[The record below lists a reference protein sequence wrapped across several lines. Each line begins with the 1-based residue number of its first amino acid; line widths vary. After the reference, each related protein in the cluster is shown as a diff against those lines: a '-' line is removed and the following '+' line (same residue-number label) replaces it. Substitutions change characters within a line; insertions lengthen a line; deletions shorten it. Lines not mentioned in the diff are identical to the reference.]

1 MLKPMTTKNFTCLVF
16 LILLSASLKA
26 QTNRSLAE
34 RLGYSA
40 DAKLLIIHADDIALS
55 HSENAATFEAMAKG
69 SVNSASILVPCP
81 WLSEVADYYKSH
93 PELDLGIHLALTS
106 EWKFYKWTPVLGR
119 EKVPSLV
126 NKDGYL
132 YDNVVDV
139 IKNAKMDEIVQEL
152 KAQIDRALALGIQ
165 PTHLDSHMGALFQ
178 NPEIFGLY
186 LQLGREY
193 KIPVMVSE
201 EILNQLPS
209 YKALI
214 QKDDIVIQKI
224 LGAGEA
230 DFKAGF
236 DAFYS
241 NALKNLSP
249 GVNLMIIHAA
259 YDDAE
264 MQAITVD
271 HPHWGATWR
280 QQDFD
285 FFKSE
290 TCKKILKEQNIQLIT
305 WKEIGKLLK
314 K

>member
-1 MLKPMTTKNFTCLVF
+1 MLSKKVIYF
-16 LILLSASLKA
+16 LSLFLCIHFSIKS
-26 QTNRSLAE
+26 QDNRSLVE
-34 RLGYSA
+34 RLGYPVGT
-40 DAKLLIIHADDIALS
+40 KLLIVHADDIGVS

-93 PELDLGIHLALTS
+93 PDSDFGIHLALTS
-106 EWKFYKWTPVLGR
+106 EWKFYKWSPVLGR
-119 EKVPSLV
+119 DKVPSLV

-132 YDNVVDV
+132 YDNVPDV
-139 IKNAKMDEIVQEL
+139 LKTAKLEEAEAEL
-152 KAQIDRALALGIQ
+152 KAQIQKAIDMGIQ
-165 PTHLDSHMGALFQ
+165 PTHLDSHMGTLFSS
-178 NPEIFGLY
+178 PDMFAIY
-186 LQLGREY
+186 LKLGRQFG
-193 KIPVMVSE
+193 IPVMVSE
-201 EILNQLPS
+201 EILERVPA

-214 QKDDIVIQKI
+214 QKEDIVIQKI

-230 DFKAGF
+230 DFKTGF
-236 DAFYS
+236 QDFYS
-241 NALKNLSP
+241 KTLKNLSP

-285 FFKSE
+285 FFSSE
-290 TCKKILKEQNIQLIT
+290 ACKKILKEQNIQLIT
-305 WKEIGKLLK
+305 WKEIGKLIQK
-314 K
+314 